1 MDTRPGVVSRR
12 AEKGVVTVDGS
23 YYRTCRSTADP
34 IAR

>member
-23 YYRTCRSTADP
+23 YRTCRSTADP